1 MTDSLKT
8 ISPVDGSIYV
18 ERALASASEIDSA
31 LDAAVAGQRD
41 HGLVRLGHLS
51 PQGGWVGIAQV
62 AGIRGGE
69 ECPRLVDREIS

>member
-31 LDAAVAGQRD
+31 LDAAVA
-41 HGLVRLGHLS
+41 
-51 PQGGWVGIAQV
+51 AQ
-62 AGIRGGE
+62 I
-69 ECPRLVDREIS
+69 D